1 MKNREALRRIYL
13 VCVSTVGVLILAASV
28 LQLPTYEDPLILFLL
43 IALAIAAQFVSTFA
57 STKIIYEVGTAISI
71 AAVPIFGPLGASL
84 VAIVSFTGHWL
95 IYNRTGFPGWRKSLE
110 QLGFNNGMY
119 GLTVFLAG
127 TVFTFVLDSFTPLG
141 PVVVVYLFA
150 WLTAAVIADQVN
162 LWLLA
167 FMVYLQHN
175 LNPKEMW
182 WENRWAIPIN
192 VTVTAA
198 GGGALAFAIQE
209 LGLVGMFV
217 FFLPVFLSAY
227 SFRIYVNS
235 TKEQMDKLE
244 DLVTLRTAA
253 LTEANMKLAD
263 LHKDKDAFLAVLT
276 HDMRTPLTS
285 ILGYAGL
292 LKDRAL
298 ADEEKVHISAVIL
311 RNGRALL
318 EIVNNILE
326 IEQLQS
332 GTPVLL
338 ERENFD
344 LGLLVK
350 NVAESIETQAVEKS
364 IRLECRVAPEPV
376 YLYADKQKLQRVV
389 QNLVSNAV
397 KYTPKT
403 GCVAL
408 EVCVENG
415 QALVNVNDTGYG
427 IPTEDLPH
435 IFERFRRVRQH
446 QDKAVGTGLGLAIVK
461 SLVEAHDGQIV
472 VTSEEGVGSTF
483 TIKLPV

>member
-13 VCVSTVGVLILAASV
+13 VGVSIAGVLITLAAFV
-28 LQLPTYEDPLILFLL
+28 QLPAFDAPLIFSLL
-43 IALAIAAQFVSTFA
+43 IALAIVARLVSTLA
-57 STKIIYEVGTAISI
+57 SAKIIYEVGTAISI
-71 AAVPIFGPLGASL
+71 AAVPMFGPLGAAL
-84 VAIVSFTGHWL
+84 IAMVSFTGHWL
-95 IYNRTGFPGWRKSLE
+95 IYNRTGLPGWRKSLE

-119 GLTVFLAG
+119 GLTILLAG
-127 TVFTFVLDSFTPLG
+127 LTFTAVQGWFDPSRSFLVG
-141 PVVVVYLFA
+141 FLFG
-150 WLTAAVIADQVN
+150 WLVAAVVADQVN

-167 FMVYLQHN
+167 VMVYLQHN
-175 LNPKEMW
+175 VKPVEMW
-182 WENRWAIPIN
+182 WENRWAMPIN
-192 VTVTAA
+192 VAVTAA

-244 DLVTLRTAA
+244 DLVTLRTAD
-253 LTEANMKLAD
+253 LTEANQKLAD

-292 LKDRAL
+292 LKDRTL
-298 ADEEKVHISAVIL
+298 EDEEKVHISTVIL
-311 RNGRALL
+311 RNGKALL

-332 GTPVLL
+332 GTPILL
-338 ERENFD
+338 DRENFE
-344 LGLLVK
+344 LGQMVE
-350 NVAESIETQAVEKS
+350 NVAESLRAQALEKS
-364 IRLECRVAPEPV
+364 IRLECHVAPGPV
-376 YLYADKQKLQRVV
+376 FLNADKQKLQRVV

-397 KYTPKT
+397 KYTPKE

-408 EVCVENG
+408 KVFLKDG
-415 QALVNVNDTGYG
+415 HALVSVNDTGYG
-427 IPTEDLPH
+427 IPAEELPH

-446 QDKAVGTGLGLAIVK
+446 KDKAIGTGLGLAIVK
-461 SLVEAHDGQIV
+461 SLVEAHDGAIA
-472 VTSEEGVGSTF
+472 VTSKEGVGSTF

>member
-1 MKNREALRRIYL
+1 MVNREALRRIYL
-13 VCVSTVGVLILAASV
+13 VCVSIACVLILAAAMA
-28 LQLPTYEDPLILFLL
+28 QLPTYDNLLIFFLL
-43 IALAIAAQFVSTFA
+43 IALATVAQFVSTLA
-57 STKIIYEVGTAISI
+57 SAKIIYEVGMAISI
-71 AAVPIFGPLGASL
+71 AAVPIFGPLGAAM
-84 VAIVSFTGHWL
+84 VAMTSFTAHWL
-95 IYNRTGFPGWRKSLE
+95 IYNRNGLPGWRKSLE
-110 QLGFNNGMY
+110 QIGFNGGMY
-119 GLTVFLAG
+119 GLTMLLAG
-127 TVFTFVLDSFTPLG
+127 LTFTTVLGWFDPSAPVL
-141 PVVVVYLFA
+141 VMYLFS
-150 WLTAAVIADQVN
+150 WLVAAVVADQVN

-175 LNPKEMW
+175 LSPREMW
-182 WENRWAIPIN
+182 WENRWAMPIN
-192 VTVTAA
+192 VLVTAA
-198 GGGALAFAIQE
+198 GGGALAYAIQE

-227 SFRIYVNS
+227 SFQIYVNS

-244 DLVTLRTAA
+244 DLVTLRTAD
-253 LTEANMKLAD
+253 LTEANSKLAD

-292 LKDRAL
+292 LKDRIL
-298 ADEEKVHISAVIL
+298 SDEEKVHISTVIV
-311 RNGRALL
+311 RNGKALL

-332 GTPVLL
+332 GTPILL

-344 LGLLVK
+344 LGQLLT
-350 NVAESIETQAVEKS
+350 NVAESIETQALEKS
-364 IRLECRVAPEPV
+364 ISLECRIAPEPI
-376 YLYADKQKLQRVV
+376 YLYADKRKLQRVV

-408 EVCVENG
+408 DACIIDRY
-415 QALVNVNDTGYG
+415 ALVNVHDTGYG
-427 IPTEDLPH
+427 IPAEELPH

-446 QDKAVGTGLGLAIVK
+446 KDKAVGTGLGLAIVK
-461 SLVEAHDGQIV
+461 SLVEAHNGEITV
-472 VTSEEGVGSTF
+472 SSEEGIGSTF
-483 TIKLPV
+483 TIKLPI